1 MLKLTLILSSTSGVI
16 LGRVQSYPGSDIVI
30 ISIKQEKQKVKVKL
44 QFILGTTG
52 LSNQNTA

>member
-1 MLKLTLILSSTSGVI
+1 MFNLTLIVSSTLGVI

-44 QFILGTTG
+44 QFILGTSG
-52 LSNQNTA
+52 LSSPNTA